1 MLFRYNPAA
10 STIFFGRLIS
20 YKFTRRRSRSFA
32 CVENITIRPIQAE
45 DNKHIARI
53 IREVLTEFKANKPG
67 TAYFD
72 TSLDEL
78 HTVFIS
84 PLAGYWVL
92 EQDGSIIGGAGI
104 YPTNGL
110 PANYC
115 ELVKLYLL
123 PAGRGKGLGRQLI
136 QQCFDAARGLGCTH
150 MYLETMPELTAA
162 IPLYE
167 RMGFTYLQQ
176 ALGASGHFGCSVW
189 MLKEL

>member
-1 MLFRYNPAA
+1 MEK
-10 STIFFGRLIS
+10 II
-20 YKFTRRRSRSFA
+20 
-32 CVENITIRPIQAE
+32 IRPIQPS

-78 HTVFIS
+78 HSLFTY
-84 PLAGYWVL
+84 PHAAYWVL
-92 EQDGSIIGGAGI
+92 EQDGHIIGGAGI

-110 PANYC
+110 PPHYC

-123 PAGRGKGLGRQLI
+123 PAARGKGLGKQLI
-136 QQCFDAARGLGCTH
+136 QQCFDAAIENGCTH
-150 MYLETMPELTAA
+150 MYLETMPELTSA

-167 RMGFTYLQQ
+167 KMGFAYLPQ

-189 MLKEL
+189 MLKAL

>member
-1 MLFRYNPAA
+1 ME
-10 STIFFGRLIS
+10 
-20 YKFTRRRSRSFA
+20 K
-32 CVENITIRPIQAE
+32 VTIRPIQPS

-78 HTVFIS
+78 HTVFIF
-84 PLAGYWVL
+84 PDAAYWVI
-92 EQDGSIIGGAGI
+92 EQDGNIIGGAGI

-110 PANYC
+110 PPHYC

-123 PAGRGKGLGRQLI
+123 PTARGKGLGKQLI
-136 QQCFDAARGLGCTH
+136 QQCFDAARQNGFTH
-150 MYLETMPELTAA
+150 MYLETMPELTSA

-167 RMGFTYLQQ
+167 KMGFTYLQQ

-189 MLKEL
+189 MSKEL